1 MKNKINYILVTSA
14 LILIIINCLIAF
26 TTSKYYAN
34 VDVVSSVSIAAA
46 IFNLKENTGNDY
58 IIRKGEQKSIYYT
71 LLNYDDNNNINDI
84 DMDYYIKIK
93 DENGIEELPLNIN
106 LDGYVYISYDI
117 DSNGNIINESG
128 DIVDEDGCVIVSR
141 NLTEEENSALRESLT
156 LDKRGYG
163 KFELKSDN
171 TKDEEVLKFDI
182 MCSNDYNGQDE
193 LNFTIE
199 VIGISKSNKNVVIRK
214 TTNLQLNIA
223 NDNQNEN
230 NEINENEGI
239 S

>member
-1 MKNKINYILVTSA
+1 MKKKINYILVISA
-14 LILIIINCLIAF
+14 FILVIINCLFAF

-34 VDVVSSVSIAAA
+34 VDVVSSVNIAAA
-46 IFNLKENTGNDY
+46 IFNLVENTGNDY
-58 IIRKGEQKSIYYT
+58 TIRKGEQKSIYYA

-93 DENGIEELPLNIN
+93 DEDGREELPININ
-106 LDGYVYISYDI
+106 VDGYGYISYDI
-117 DSNGNIINESG
+117 DSNGNIINENG
-128 DIVDEDGCVIVSR
+128 DIVDEDGNVIVSR
-141 NLTEEENSALRESLT
+141 NLTEEEIYALRESLT

-171 TKDEEVLKFDI
+171 TKDEKVLKFDI

-199 VIGISKSNKNVVIRK
+199 VIGISESNKNVIIRK
-214 TTNLQLNIA
+214 TTNLQMNIV

>member
-58 IIRKGEQKSIYYT
+58 TIRKGEQKSIYYT

-128 DIVDEDGCVIVSR
+128 DIVDEDGYVIVSR

-199 VIGISKSNKNVVIRK
+199 VIGISKSNRNVVIRK

>member
-128 DIVDEDGCVIVSR
+128 DIVDEDGYVIVSR